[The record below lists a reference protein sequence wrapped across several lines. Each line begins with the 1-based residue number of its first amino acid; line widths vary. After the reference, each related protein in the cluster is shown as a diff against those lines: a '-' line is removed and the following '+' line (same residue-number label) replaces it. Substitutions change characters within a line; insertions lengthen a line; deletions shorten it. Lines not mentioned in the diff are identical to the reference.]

1 LHSVSGGRSQRDHL
15 FLDLIWRP
23 TAFFAPWF
31 IACEMRDIKPGVL
44 PGRQYSAPDIILDTR
59 ENDCV

>member
-1 LHSVSGGRSQRDHL
+1 
-15 FLDLIWRP
+15 LIWWP
-23 TAFFAPWF
+23 TAVFAPWF